1 MTGDRE
7 AKATQ
12 LRELRSFLHNENGRE
27 RTQVGISYVKWPR
40 LAFEAE
46 P

>member
-1 MTGDRE
+1 MTGDWE

-12 LRELRSFLHNENGRE
+12 LRVLRPFLYNENGRE
-27 RTQVGISYVKWPR
+27 RTQVVISYVKWPR
-40 LAFEAE
+40 LAFGAE